1 MESLIKLLHVIF
13 SIVLKLNYLYDV
25 KVILRMYILYMVI
38 LFKTSCTVNNKD

>member
-38 LFKTSCTVNNKD
+38 LFKMTWILN